1 MNLHYAWMRFL
12 CWVGGHTWVY
22 KWTHQGVA
30 YQRDCASCLKRELH
44 YKNGEW

>member
-22 KWTHQGVA
+22 KWTHQGV
-30 YQRDCASCLKRELH
+30 KITEMT
-44 YKNGEW
+44 